1 MQRQIAILSGFLCAA
16 VLIYAQE
23 PTPPPGEA
31 PQQSSPAAGAV
42 KPESTSSEKK
52 KKNIPAFVI
61 IGTVF
66 NENAISY
73 PNVRV
78 QVRRESEKKFKW
90 DTYTNSRGEFSV
102 RVPEGQEYEVVVRE
116 KKYKDISLKVNAS
129 NGDVQKRLSI
139 RLEKIDAE
147 KDSAKK

>member
-1 MQRQIAILSGFLCAA
+1 MQRQIAILSGLLAAA
-16 VLIYAQE
+16 VLIHAQE
-23 PTPPPGEA
+23 PAPPPGEA
-31 PQQSSPAAGAV
+31 PQQSPPATGV
-42 KPESTSSEKK
+42 LKPESTSAG
-52 KKNIPAFVI
+52 KKNKSFPAFVI

-66 NENAISY
+66 NENALSY

-90 DTYTNSRGEFSV
+90 DTYTNSRGEFAV
-102 RVPEGQEYEVVVRE
+102 RVPEGHDYEVVVRE
-116 KKYKDISLKVNAS
+116 KKYKDVSLKVAAS
-129 NGDVQKRLSI
+129 NGDMQQRLSI